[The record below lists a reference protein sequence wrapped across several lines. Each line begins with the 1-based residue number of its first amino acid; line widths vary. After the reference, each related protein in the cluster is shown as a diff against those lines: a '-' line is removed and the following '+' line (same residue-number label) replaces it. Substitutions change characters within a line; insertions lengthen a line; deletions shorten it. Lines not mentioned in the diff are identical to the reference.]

1 MLLGSLLTVIVVYKV
16 VLLFNKM
23 SVVCLY
29 YRIFAI
35 ITTSFRIA
43 CHVMSK
49 CLYRYDM
56 IPRAKIV
63 PDIWIVTTGIAFTL
77 ATIFQCTP
85 IAAFWDHSIEG
96 AKCFHNQPWWISYAT
111 VQIITDFVLLA
122 MPFRQI
128 LKLSMGT
135 TEKLGVALVFGTGGL
150 YVLRKI
156 CSRRVANSTK
166 RNLCVHL
173 SRHDHCNIRKQ
184 PRSNLGSHSRDNM
197 VRHRSEC
204 RYHLRLSSN
213 APRSIRTLIW
223 TLIRL
228 ARSFQ
233 SQHEAFFIPND
244 LAK

>member
-1 MLLGSLLTVIVVYKV
+1 
-16 VLLFNKM
+16 
-23 SVVCLY
+23 
-29 YRIFAI
+29 
-35 ITTSFRIA
+35 
-43 CHVMSK
+43 MSK
-49 CLYRYDM
+49 YLYRYDM
-56 IPRAKIV
+56 SPRAKIA
-63 PDIWIVTTGIAFTL
+63 PDVWIVTTGIAFTL

-150 YVLRKI
+150 YVLEKI
-156 CSRRVANSTK
+156 CSRRVADSTK
-166 RNLCVHL
+166 RDLCVYL
-173 SRHDHCNIRKQ
+173 SRYDHCNIRKQ
-184 PRSNLGSHSRDNM
+184 PRSNLGTHSCDDM
-197 VRHRSEC
+197 VRHRSERWYNLC
-204 RYHLRLSSN
+204 LSSN
-213 APRSIRTLIW
+213 APRPIRTLTR

-228 ARSFQ
+228 AQ
-233 SQHEAFFIPND
+233 SLQSKHEASVIPND